1 MNDPHIL
8 LDAALRENFISFL
21 RKAFET
27 ASGGGTLAP
36 NWHHKAIAWQLERVQ
51 AGDNAR
57 LIVTM
62 PPRYLKS
69 ITISVAWV
77 AWMLGRDPSMNFV
90 CVSYSNDLSQ
100 KHAGDCRAIMQT
112 DWYRRIFPNTVLPR
126 GGSGEMDFKTTKGG
140 GRLSTSVGGTLTGRG
155 GDIIVIDDPIKP
167 DEAMSEVARKKV
179 INWYANTL
187 SSRLNNKEK
196 GAIVLVMQR
205 LHEEDLAGHLLD
217 AGGWEHLSLPA
228 TAESEERIAIGKAR
242 KHTRQPGEALHPERE
257 NTARLEQLKKV
268 MGSAVYS
275 AQYQQAPIPAEG
287 LYVKRHW
294 LKRYITAPER
304 QPGDLV
310 VQSWDT
316 ASKDGALNDYSA
328 CITALMRKRQI
339 YVLDAFRDRLLFPD
353 LRRKVEELARKFD
366 AGALLIEDAA
376 SGAQLIQQ
384 LRDDKSKGIPS
395 PIARK
400 PEGDKITRFSA
411 QSSRIEAGDLILPEN
426 APWLAKF
433 ERELLGFPNLK
444 HDDQVDALTQLLG
457 WRHRKKTRIALFSEL
472 IVLEDPDPH

>member
-1 MNDPHIL
+1 MNDPQIL

-27 ASGGGTLAP
+27 ASGGDTLAP
-36 NWHHKAIAWQLERVQ
+36 NWHHEAIAWQLERVR
-51 AGDNAR
+51 AVGNTR

-100 KHAGDCRAIMQT
+100 KHAGDCRVIMQT

-126 GGSGEMDFKTTKGG
+126 GGSGEMDFRTTKGG

-167 DEAMSEVARKKV
+167 DEAMSEVTRKKV
-179 INWYANTL
+179 LNWYANTL
-187 SSRLNNKEK
+187 SSRLNNKET

-205 LHEEDLAGHLLD
+205 LHEEDLAGHLLE

-228 TAESEERIAIGKAR
+228 IAETEERIAIGKNR
-242 KHTRQPGEALHPERE
+242 SHMRQPGEALHPERE

-275 AQYQQAPIPAEG
+275 AQYQQAPVPAEG
-287 LYVKRHW
+287 LYVRRDW
-294 LKRYITAPER
+294 LKRYETEPEK
-304 QPGDLV
+304 QPGDLI

-316 ASKDGALNDYSA
+316 ASKNGPLNDYSA
-328 CITALMRKRQI
+328 CITALVRKKQI
-339 YVLDAFRDRLLFPD
+339 YVLDAYRGKLLFPD
-353 LRRKVEELARKFD
+353 LRRKVEALAKRFGAD
-366 AGALLIEDAA
+366 ALLIEDAA

-384 LRDDKSKGIPS
+384 LRHDRPNCIPS
-395 PIARK
+395 PISRK
-400 PEGDKITRFSA
+400 PENDKITRFSA
-411 QSSRIEAGDLILPEN
+411 QSSRIEAGDLTLPHD
-426 APWLAKF
+426 APWLAEF
-433 ERELLGFPNLK
+433 ERELMGFPNVK
-444 HDDQVDALTQLLG
+444 NDDQVDALSQLLA
-457 WRHRKKTRIALFSEL
+457 WRRRKKSRIALFSEV
-472 IVLEDPDPH
+472 IPLED